1 MAPTT
6 NYVVAQNQ
14 DALVVMLVAIMV
26 MASMLVILILP
37 MIMADYRKWK
47 AERLEKKAGE
57 DDEAG

>member
-1 MAPTT
+1 MT

-14 DALVVMLVAIMV
+14 DALVVMLVALIIMS
-26 MASMLVILILP
+26 ALLVILITPL
-37 MIMADYRKWK
+37 IMADYRKWK